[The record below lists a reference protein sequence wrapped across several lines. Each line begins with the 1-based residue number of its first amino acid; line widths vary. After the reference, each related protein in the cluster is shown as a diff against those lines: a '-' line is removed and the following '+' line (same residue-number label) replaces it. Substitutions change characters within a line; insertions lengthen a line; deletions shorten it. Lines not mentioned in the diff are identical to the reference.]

1 MTQGEV
7 EMGCMYCISLLTVSC
22 LVPPQLEKRY
32 IYHGLWPKGLRPRAI
47 QLFCNGKEPPLSS
60 GSEAELASCCQ
71 RKANVRESLPTPAQK
86 GKEREEHIEEGNE
99 MKVRK
104 YGHEPAQTSSQAKRI
119 GNRPTLFL
127 ELFRRTDRRKPIN
140 RLQTPL
146 LEISLSL

>member
-1 MTQGEV
+1 
-7 EMGCMYCISLLTVSC
+7 MYESRF
-22 LVPPQLEKRY
+22 Q
-32 IYHGLWPKGLRPRAI
+32 
-47 QLFCNGKEPPLSS
+47 PPL
-60 GSEAELASCCQ
+60 
-71 RKANVRESLPTPAQK
+71 R
-86 GKEREEHIEEGNE
+86 KEREEHIEEGNE